1 MKREQKDLFQQNPH
15 PEEFMETEGHILNL
29 IEAAAAVAGPYANLI
44 IAHVNDHVVRM
55 SVMTES
61 FYWHRHPN
69 SDETFLVLEGELL
82 IDIGDKTVTL
92 TRGEMTT
99 VPKNVPHRT
108 RPGTARSVNLTV
120 ELMTMETVRL
130 DQPL

>member
-1 MKREQKDLFQQNPH
+1 
-15 PEEFMETEGHILNL
+15 METHGHITNL
-29 IEAAAAVAGPYANLI
+29 SEIAATATGPYANFEL
-44 IAHVNDHVVRM
+44 AHVNDHVVRM

-82 IDIGDKTVTL
+82 IDLGDNTVTL
-92 TRGEMTT
+92 TRGQIMT

-108 RPGTARSVNLTV
+108 RPGTAKSVNLTI
-120 ELMTMETVRL
+120 ELATMETVRL
-130 DQPL
+130 DQPQ

>member
-1 MKREQKDLFQQNPH
+1 
-15 PEEFMETEGHILNL
+15 METQVHVINL
-29 IEAAAAVAGPYANLI
+29 IETAAAVAGPYANFAL
-44 IAHVNDHVVRM
+44 AHVNDHVVRM

-82 IDIGDKTVTL
+82 LDIGDKTVTL
-92 TRGEMTT
+92 TRGEMLT

-120 ELMTMETVRL
+120 ELTAMETVCL
-130 DQPL
+130 DQPFSQNGKPPK

>member
-1 MKREQKDLFQQNPH
+1 MEG
-15 PEEFMETEGHILNL
+15 FMETHNHVINL
-29 IEAAAAVAGPYANLI
+29 IETAAAVADPYANFAL
-44 IAHVNDHVVRM
+44 AHVNDHVVRM

-92 TRGEMTT
+92 RRGDMTT

-120 ELMTMETVRL
+120 ELANMEPVRL
-130 DQPL
+130 DEPL

>member
-1 MKREQKDLFQQNPH
+1 MKTNCQLIDLIQIAATA
-15 PEEFMETEGHILNL
+15 TE
-29 IEAAAAVAGPYANLI
+29 PYANFTV
-44 IAHVNDHVVRM
+44 AQVNDHVIRM

-82 IDIGDKTVTL
+82 IDIAGKTLTL
-92 TRGEMTT
+92 TRGQMVT
-99 VPKNVPHRT
+99 VPKDVPHRT

-120 ELMTMETVRL
+120 ELAAMQTIRL
-130 DQPL
+130 DPPL

>member
-1 MKREQKDLFQQNPH
+1 
-15 PEEFMETEGHILNL
+15 MEIQDRVINL
-29 IEAAAAVAGPYANLI
+29 IETAAAVAAPYANFAL
-44 IAHVNDHVVRM
+44 ANVNDHVIRM

-82 IDIGDKTVTL
+82 LDIGEKAFTL
-92 TRGEMTT
+92 TRGEMMT
-99 VPKNVPHRT
+99 VPRNMPHRT

-120 ELMTMETVRL
+120 ELATMETVRL
-130 DQPL
+130 DQPS

>member
-1 MKREQKDLFQQNPH
+1 MDKQ
-15 PEEFMETEGHILNL
+15 GHIINL
-29 IEAAAAVAGPYANLI
+29 LETAAAVAEPYANLAL
-44 IAHVNDHVVRM
+44 AHVNDHVVRM

-82 IDIGDKTVTL
+82 IDFGDKTLTL
-92 TRGEMTT
+92 TRGDITT

-120 ELMTMETVRL
+120 ELITMETVRL

>member
-1 MKREQKDLFQQNPH
+1 
-15 PEEFMETEGHILNL
+15 METQVHVVNV
-29 IEAAAAVAGPYANLI
+29 IESAAAVAGPYANL
-44 IAHVNDHVVRM
+44 ALGHVNDHVVRM

-82 IDIGDKTVTL
+82 DIGDKTITL

-120 ELMTMETVRL
+120 ELTAMETVRL
-130 DQPL
+130 DQRQ

>member
-1 MKREQKDLFQQNPH
+1 MSFDAKV
-15 PEEFMETEGHILNL
+15 INL
-29 IEAAAAVAGPYANLI
+29 IETAATQTGPYANFEL
-44 IAHVNDHVVRM
+44 AQVNDHVVRM

-69 SDETFLVLEGELL
+69 SDEIFLVLEGELL
-82 IDIGDKTVTL
+82 IDFADKTITL

-120 ELMTMETVRL
+120 ELKSIETERL

>member
-1 MKREQKDLFQQNPH
+1 
-15 PEEFMETEGHILNL
+15 METQVHVINL
-29 IEAAAAVAGPYANLI
+29 TQAAAAIGGSYANF
-44 IAHVNDHVVRM
+44 AVAQVNDHVVRM

-82 IDIGDKTVTL
+82 LDVGDKTVTL

-120 ELMTMETVRL
+120 ELTAMETIRL

>member
-1 MKREQKDLFQQNPH
+1 
-15 PEEFMETEGHILNL
+15 METQVRVINL
-29 IEAAAAVAGPYANLI
+29 IEAAAAVAGPYANFAL
-44 IAHVNDHVVRM
+44 AQVNNHVVRM

-69 SDETFLVLEGELL
+69 SDETFLVLEGVLL
-82 IDIGDKTVTL
+82 IDIGDKTVAL
-92 TRGEMTT
+92 TRGEMLT

-120 ELMTMETVRL
+120 ELAAMETVRL

>member
-1 MKREQKDLFQQNPH
+1 MDTPVPVVNLL
-15 PEEFMETEGHILNL
+15 ET
-29 IEAAAAVAGPYANLI
+29 AAAVADPYANLAL
-44 IAHVNDHVVRM
+44 AHVNDHVVRM
-55 SVMTES
+55 SVMTEA

-108 RPGTARSVNLTV
+108 RPGTARSVNLTI
-120 ELMTMETVRL
+120 ELTAMETVRL

>member
-1 MKREQKDLFQQNPH
+1 
-15 PEEFMETEGHILNL
+15 METQVHVINV
-29 IEAAAAVAGPYANLI
+29 IETAAAVTGSYANFAL
-44 IAHVNDHVVRM
+44 AHVNDHVVRM

-92 TRGEMTT
+92 TRGEMVT

-108 RPGTARSVNLTV
+108 RPGTARAVNLTV

>member
-1 MKREQKDLFQQNPH
+1 MTFSPKA
-15 PEEFMETEGHILNL
+15 INL
-29 IEAAAAVAGPYANLI
+29 IEIAAAVAEPYANFEL
-44 IAHVNDHVVRM
+44 AHVNDHVVRM

-82 IDIGDKTVTL
+82 IDIGDQTVAL
-92 TRGEMTT
+92 TRGEMMT

-108 RPGTARSVNLTV
+108 RPGTAEIGELTV
-120 ELMTMETVRL
+120 ELTTMETVRL
-130 DQPL
+130 DEPL

>member
-1 MKREQKDLFQQNPH
+1 
-15 PEEFMETEGHILNL
+15 METPGRVINL
-29 IEAAAAVAGPYANLI
+29 IETAAAVAGPYANFTL
-44 IAHVNDHVVRM
+44 AHVNDHVVRM

-92 TRGEMTT
+92 TRGQMIT
-99 VPKNVPHRT
+99 VPKNITHRT

-120 ELMTMETVRL
+120 ELTAMETERV

>member
-1 MKREQKDLFQQNPH
+1 
-15 PEEFMETEGHILNL
+15 METHGHVINL
-29 IEAAAAVAGPYANLI
+29 IETAAAVTGSYANLVL
-44 IAHVNDHVVRM
+44 AQVNDHLIRM

-82 IDIGDKTVTL
+82 IDIGDKILTL

-99 VPKNVPHRT
+99 VPKNMPHRT
-108 RPGTARSVNLTV
+108 RPGTTRSVNLTV
-120 ELMTMETVRL
+120 ELMAMETVRL
-130 DQPL
+130 DEPL

>member
-1 MKREQKDLFQQNPH
+1 
-15 PEEFMETEGHILNL
+15 METQVDVVNV
-29 IEAAAAVAGPYANLI
+29 IESAAAVAGPYANLTL
-44 IAHVNDHVVRM
+44 AHINDHVVRM
-55 SVMTES
+55 SVMTQT

-69 SDETFLVLEGELL
+69 SDETFLVIEGELL

-92 TRGEMTT
+92 TRGQMTT

-120 ELMTMETVRL
+120 ELTTMETVRL
-130 DQPL
+130 DPPP

>member
-1 MKREQKDLFQQNPH
+1 
-15 PEEFMETEGHILNL
+15 METQHQVINVLET
-29 IEAAAAVAGPYANLI
+29 AAAVADPYANLTL
-44 IAHVNDHVVRM
+44 AHVNDHVVRM

-69 SDETFLVLEGELL
+69 SDETFLVLDGELL
-82 IDIGDKTVTL
+82 IDIGDKTLTL
-92 TRGEMTT
+92 TRGDMTT

-120 ELMTMETVRL
+120 ELATMETVRV
-130 DQPL
+130 DQSL

>member
-1 MKREQKDLFQQNPH
+1 
-15 PEEFMETEGHILNL
+15 METQGHVINL
-29 IEAAAAVAGPYANLI
+29 FETAAAVAGPYANLAL
-44 IAHVNDHVVRM
+44 AHVNDHVIRM

-69 SDETFLVLEGELL
+69 SDESFLVLEGELL
-82 IDIGDKTVTL
+82 LDIGDKTVTL
-92 TRGEMTT
+92 RRGEMTT

-130 DQPL
+130 DQQL

>member
-1 MKREQKDLFQQNPH
+1 
-15 PEEFMETEGHILNL
+15 MEKQVHVINMTET
-29 IEAAAAVAGPYANLI
+29 AAAVAGPYANL
-44 IAHVNDHVVRM
+44 ALAQVNDHVVRM

-82 IDIGDKTVTL
+82 IDLGDKTVTL
-92 TRGEMTT
+92 ARGEMLT
-99 VPKNVPHRT
+99 VPKDVPHRT

-120 ELMTMETVRL
+120 ELAAMETVRL
-130 DQPL
+130 DPPL

>member
-1 MKREQKDLFQQNPH
+1 
-15 PEEFMETEGHILNL
+15 METQDRVINL
-29 IEAAAAVAGPYANLI
+29 IETAAAVAGPYANFAL
-44 IAHVNDHVVRM
+44 ANVNDHVIRM

-92 TRGEMTT
+92 RRGEMMT
-99 VPKNVPHRT
+99 VPKTFRT
-108 RPGTARSVNLTV
+108 APDPGRPDR
-120 ELMTMETVRL
+120 
-130 DQPL
+130 

>member
-1 MKREQKDLFQQNPH
+1 
-15 PEEFMETEGHILNL
+15 METPDHVINV
-29 IEAAAAVAGPYANLI
+29 IETAAAVAEPYANLAL
-44 IAHVNDHVVRM
+44 AHVNDHVVRM

-69 SDETFLVLEGELL
+69 SDETFLVLEGELR

-92 TRGEMTT
+92 RRGEMTT

-120 ELMTMETVRL
+120 ELITMETVRL
-130 DQPL
+130 DQSLYDNPDCGGVAQI

>member
-1 MKREQKDLFQQNPH
+1 MTFSPKVINVI
-15 PEEFMETEGHILNL
+15 ET
-29 IEAAAAVAGPYANLI
+29 AATVTEPYANFAL
-44 IAHVNDHVVRM
+44 AHVNDHVVRM

-61 FYWHRHPN
+61 FYWHCHPN
-69 SDETFLVLEGELL
+69 SDETFLVLEGKLL

-92 TRGEMTT
+92 TRGEMLT

-120 ELMTMETVRL
+120 ELAAMETVRL
-130 DQPL
+130 DQPAGGPHT

>member
-1 MKREQKDLFQQNPH
+1 MAKDISMTFSSKV
-15 PEEFMETEGHILNL
+15 INL
-29 IEAAAAVAGPYANLI
+29 IETAATAIEPYANFEL
-44 IAHVNDHVVRM
+44 AHVNDHVVRM
-55 SVMTES
+55 SVMTQS

-82 IDIGDKTVTL
+82 LDIGDKAFTL
-92 TRGEMTT
+92 TRGEMMT

-120 ELMTMETVRL
+120 ELATMETVRL
-130 DQPL
+130 DQPS

>member
-1 MKREQKDLFQQNPH
+1 
-15 PEEFMETEGHILNL
+15 MEPQDHVINL
-29 IEAAAAVAGPYANLI
+29 VETAAAVTGPYANFAL
-44 IAHVNDHVVRM
+44 ANVNDHVVRM

-92 TRGEMTT
+92 RPREMTT
-99 VPKNVPHRT
+99 VPKNMPHRT

-120 ELMTMETVRL
+120 ELMTMKTIRL

>member
-1 MKREQKDLFQQNPH
+1 MTFNPKV
-15 PEEFMETEGHILNL
+15 INL
-29 IEAAAAVAGPYANLI
+29 IETAATATGSYANLAL
-44 IAHVNDHVVRM
+44 AHVNDHVIRM

-61 FYWHRHPN
+61 FYWHCHPN

-82 IDIGDKTVTL
+82 LDIGDKTVTL

-120 ELMTMETVRL
+120 ELTTIETVRL

>member
-1 MKREQKDLFQQNPH
+1 
-15 PEEFMETEGHILNL
+15 METHGRVIDV
-29 IEAAAAVAGPYANLI
+29 IETAAAVAGPYANFTL
-44 IAHVNDHVVRM
+44 AQVNDHVVRM

-82 IDIGDKTVTL
+82 IDIGDETITL
-92 TRGEMTT
+92 TRGQMIT

-108 RPGTARSVNLTV
+108 RPATARSVNLTV
-120 ELMTMETVRL
+120 ELSTMETEHL

>member
-1 MKREQKDLFQQNPH
+1 
-15 PEEFMETEGHILNL
+15 METHGHVIDV
-29 IEAAAAVAGPYANLI
+29 IETAAAVAGPYANFTV
-44 IAHVNDHVVRM
+44 AHVNDHVVRM

-82 IDIGDKTVTL
+82 IDISDKIVTL
-92 TRGEMTT
+92 TRGQMTT
-99 VPKNVPHRT
+99 IPKNVPHRT

-120 ELMTMETVRL
+120 ELMSMETIRL
-130 DQPL
+130 DQAL